1 MLNISATLRTVR
13 IAVNYKENTTKDG
26 GKFASMYYSCAS
38 QRGTKKSDDKTDNTD
53 FILVKFTGK
62 LADVMHKYASA
73 VNDGKLVS
81 RHIYVAGHIETY
93 QAERPVEFDTQIDGE
108 EYTVKSS
115 IKETRF
121 VLVAEHVE
129 FLDSAKKTEGKTAP
143 TVTVTMTKK
152 KPTAEKPAEAFTE
165 TTEEEE
171 VPQVEAD
178 AIPEP
183 FAE

>member
-1 MLNISATLRTVR
+1 MLSTSAVLRTVR
-13 IAVNYKENTTKDG
+13 VAVPFKINKNKDG
-26 GKFASMYYSCAS
+26 GEFASMYYSCAA

-53 FILVKFTGK
+53 FILVKFTGR
-62 LADVMHKYASA
+62 LADVMHEYASA
-73 VNDGKLVS
+73 VEGKKLVS
-81 RHIYVAGHIETY
+81 RHIYVSGHLESY

-143 TVTVTMTKK
+143 TVTVTAVK
-152 KPTAEKPAEAFTE
+152 KPAAEKPAEAS
-165 TTEEEE
+165 EE
-171 VPQVEAD
+171 VPEVPTD
-178 AIPEP
+178 AIPEA
-183 FAE
+183 FE